1 MLGNLE
7 FLREVDKMYEKLKGE
22 ILKNIQVPNFQKHL
36 KISLIDFG
44 AVGDGNYDNTEIFKK
59 AIDHCYKVG
68 GGIIEVPEGVFLT
81 GPIHLRD
88 NINLFLRKNAT
99 IRFIDDPKKYL
110 PVVFTRWEGVECYN
124 YSPFI
129 YSYGVNNIAIS
140 GEGTLDGNCNNKN
153 WWYWCGK
160 EEFGW
165 DSGFPNQN
173 EDRQRLFKMA
183 EEGISVEERV
193 FGLGSYLRPSFIQ
206 FYNSEN
212 ILVEGI
218 KIINSPMW
226 CIHPVLSKNIVIK
239 GVTIESLGPNNDG
252 IDIESCENVLIE
264 DSFLNNGD
272 DCIVIKS
279 GRNADGRRI
288 GVPTKNVLV
297 RNCSMRD
304 GHGGLVIGSEI
315 SGGAKDIIIEDSLMD
330 SPHLDEAIRF
340 KTNSLRGG
348 NIENIYA
355 KNIIIKQ
362 IKNSV
367 LIIDYYYEEGDVGKF
382 VPSIKNIRLENV
394 VSMKSSY
401 GIWIKAYERSP
412 VEQLYLKNCDFLNI
426 SFGNYMENVKE
437 IDVVNLSIESKK
449 LDMRVKNIEIFN
461 FY

>member
-1 MLGNLE
+1 MHE
-7 FLREVDKMYEKLKGE
+7 E
-22 ILKNIQVPNFQKHL
+22 LKNIILSNIKIPTFQRHVEL
-36 KISLIDFG
+36 SLLDFG
-44 AVGDGNYDNTEIFKK
+44 AVGDGNYDNTKIFKK
-59 AIDHCYKVG
+59 AIDTCYEAG

-81 GPIHLRD
+81 GPIHLKD
-88 NINLFLRKNAT
+88 NINLFLSKNAT
-99 IRFIDDPKKYL
+99 IRFIDDPKRYL

-124 YSPFI
+124 YSPFV
-129 YSYGVNNIAIS
+129 YSYGVNNVAIT

-160 EEFGW
+160 KEFGW
-165 DSGFPNQN
+165 TFGLPNQI
-173 EDRQRLFKMA
+173 EDRKRLFNMA
-183 EEGISVEERV
+183 EEGIPVEERV
-193 FGLGSYLRPSFIQ
+193 FGLGSYLRPCFIQ
-206 FYNSEN
+206 FYKSQN

-288 GVPTKNVLV
+288 GIPTKNILV
-297 RNCSMRD
+297 RNCVMKD

-315 SGGAKDIIIEDSLMD
+315 SGGAKDIIIEDSIMD
-330 SPHLDEAIRF
+330 SPHLDEALRF

-355 KNIIIKQ
+355 VNINVNQVKNA
-362 IKNSV
+362 V
-367 LIIDYYYEEGDVGKF
+367 LKIDYYYEEGDVGKYL
-382 VPSIKNIRLENV
+382 PSIKNVYLKNV

-401 GIWIKAYERSP
+401 GMWIKAYERSP
-412 VEQLYLKNCDFLNI
+412 VKELNLINCDFRNI
-426 SFGNYMENVKE
+426 SFGNYIEYFEE
-437 IDVVNLSIESKK
+437 INLADFTIKSQK
-449 LDMRVKNIEIFN
+449 LDMKARGVEIFN